1 MASYLFIAEYS
12 LIFSST
18 PTLICAST
26 SSSRPSFAGIVVP
39 VSVSISTPFNCPRLR
54 MLSMSSSMMGLPV
67 VSLLAD
73 LALPYGPMLI
83 NLMNFS
89 PLYRLLNLQPHQAG
103 NQVALHLRG
112 AGADRDAARV
122 AEISLHVELHVVAV
136 TAHDVHCRSGDLDEG
151 LGAEQLGHGNF
162 AQSILPVGDHP
173 GCAPG
178 QQACGIDRG
187 LHVGEHVGDRLIGAD
202 GAPELL
208 AVLGI
213 LQSGVDHRLRT
224 TVVTRGGR
232 KALVLQAGE
241 HAFPAV
247 VLAADQPLVRHP
259 DVVEKNL
266 IGPDAAAA
274 EHLELAKFYPMGVV
288 VDQEQRKA
296 LAVVRPGIGLHV
308 HADDVAFD
316 PGRRG
321 P

>member
-26 SSSRPSFAGIVVP
+26 SSSRPSFAGMVVP

-89 PLYRLLNLQPHQAG
+89 PLYRLLDLQTHQTG
-103 NQVALHLRG
+103 DQVALHLRG

-136 TAHDVHCRSGDLDEG
+136 TAHDLHCQSGDLDEG

-173 GCAPG
+173 RGAPR
-178 QQACGIDRG
+178 QQARGIDLG
-187 LHVGEHVGDRLIGAD
+187 LHVREHMGDRLVGPDRAL
-202 GAPELL
+202 ELF
-208 AVLGI
+208 AVFGI
-213 LQSGVDHRLRT
+213 LQGHVDYRLR
-224 TVVTRGGR
+224 
-232 KALVLQAGE
+232 A
-241 HAFPAV
+241 AV
-247 VLAADQPLVRHP
+247 VA
-259 DVVEKNL
+259 
-266 IGPDAAAA
+266 
-274 EHLELAKFYPMGVV
+274 
-288 VDQEQRKA
+288 
-296 LAVVRPGIGLHV
+296 
-308 HADDVAFD
+308 
-316 PGRRG
+316 RRG
-321 P
+321 

>member
-122 AEISLHVELHVVAV
+122 AEISLHV
-136 TAHDVHCRSGDLDEG
+136 
-151 LGAEQLGHGNF
+151 
-162 AQSILPVGDHP
+162 
-173 GCAPG
+173 
-178 QQACGIDRG
+178 
-187 LHVGEHVGDRLIGAD
+187 GEHVGDRLIGAD

-266 IGPDAAAA
+266 IGPA
-274 EHLELAKFYPMGVV
+274 
-288 VDQEQRKA
+288 
-296 LAVVRPGIGLHV
+296 
-308 HADDVAFD
+308 
-316 PGRRG
+316 
-321 P
+321 